1 MSPQISNT
9 ERPALS
15 DAEWSLITE
24 LLERERK
31 QLPIEIHHT
40 TGRAYREQLR
50 NRLQLVETLLSKL
63 NPAAP

>member
-1 MSPQISNT
+1 MSPVISST
-9 ERPALS
+9 EHPALT
-15 DAEWSLITE
+15 DAEWRLVTE
-24 LLERERK
+24 LLERERR

-40 TGRAYREQLR
+40 TARAYREQLR